1 MAKKKLADLVPQKE
15 SLEHAAEPRELGR
28 TISVGVGLKE
38 GEVAEIDDIAASVGL
53 SRNAIMGWALRHF
66 LKAYRAGNLELPIE
80 TETKRTLGEP

>member
-1 MAKKKLADLVPQKE
+1 MVKRKLADLVPQKE
-15 SLEHAAEPRELGR
+15 PRKHGADPRELGR

-38 GEVAEIDDIAASVGL
+38 GEVAEIDDIAASIGL

-66 LKAYRAGNLELPIE
+66 LKAYQAGDIDLPIE